1 VPTLQGAANFGL
13 DTTFDLVNPIKARAY
28 DALQAVLR
36 SKPRALT
43 SGPQLM
49 RRGDERC

>member
-1 VPTLQGAANFGL
+1 MPTLQGSANFGL

-43 SGPQLM
+43 SVPQLM

>member
-1 VPTLQGAANFGL
+1 VPTLQGSANFGL
-13 DTTFDLVNPIKARAY
+13 DTNFDPVTPLKARAC

-36 SKPRALT
+36 NKPRALT

-49 RRGDERC
+49 PRGDERC